1 MTSKSIYLIALLPLL
16 LACFAFTTIGTKETT
31 TNSED
36 WILAKDKN
44 ETQIYTRTPADS
56 QIKELKV
63 VSILSCNVND
73 IESFIDN
80 INYYPK
86 WQANIA
92 SVKVLKIIDTNI
104 QYIYFTTDVP
114 WPISNRDIIL
124 MSKKSKN
131 TDNSVVYKLSCV
143 PNFIIENPD
152 FIRVKKFRS
161 LCKIKPI
168 QNNKVAITFE
178 CFGDP
183 EGYIPDNIINL
194 FIVES
199 PYSTFINL
207 KKIIEKHNY

>member
-63 VSILSCNVND
+63 VSILSCNVNE

-92 SVKVLKIIDTNI
+92 SVKLLKIIDTN
-104 QYIYFTTDVP
+104 T
-114 WPISNRDIIL
+114 IIL

-131 TDNSVVYKLSCV
+131 TDNSIVYKLSCV

-161 LCKIKPI
+161 LCKIEPL
-168 QNNKVAITFE
+168 QPNKVAITFE

-207 KKIIEKHNY
+207 KKIIEKHNH